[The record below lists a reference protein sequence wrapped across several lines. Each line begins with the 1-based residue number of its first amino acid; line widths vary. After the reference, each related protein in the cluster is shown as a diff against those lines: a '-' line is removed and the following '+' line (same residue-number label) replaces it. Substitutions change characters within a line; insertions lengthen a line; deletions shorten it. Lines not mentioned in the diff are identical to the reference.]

1 MRSNNC
7 NVWSFD
13 MTNRREFIETLG
25 AVSLTGAGL
34 ISAGCSKA
42 PAGRRLDRIGVQLY
56 SVRGAMEENLESTVA
71 RVAEIGYS
79 EVEFAGYF
87 DRSAQ
92 QIRSVL
98 DQNGLT
104 SPATHLSL
112 EALENEWDST
122 VEFAQTVGHHY
133 LVVPSLAED
142 DRTSL
147 DGFRAAAERLNRVGQ
162 QAQDA
167 GLAVAYHNHNF
178 EFEPID
184 GHVPYDVLV
193 TETDPAL
200 VVFEMDLFWI
210 TRGGGDPFAYFS
222 EHPGRFHL
230 VHVKDMNDEGEMVSV
245 GAGSIDFAALFAQSE
260 QAGIRHYFVEHDN
273 PADPFA
279 SITASYNYLSTLE
292 Y

>member
-1 MRSNNC
+1 
-7 NVWSFD
+7 
-13 MTNRREFIETLG
+13 MTNRREFITTMG
-25 AVSLTGAGL
+25 AVGLTGAGL
-34 ISAGCSKA
+34 ISSGCSKT
-42 PAGRRLDRIGVQLY
+42 PAGRHLDRIGVQLY
-56 SVRGAMEENLESTVA
+56 SVRGAMEENVETTLA

-92 QIRSVL
+92 QIRSLL

-112 EALENEWDST
+112 EVLEDDWDAML
-122 VEFAQTVGHHY
+122 EFAQTVGHHY
-133 LVVPSLAED
+133 LVVPSLPED
-142 DRTSL
+142 ERTSL
-147 DGFRAAAERLNRVGQ
+147 DGFHSAAERLNSLGQ
-162 QAQDA
+162 RAQEV

-178 EFEPID
+178 EFAPIE
-184 GHVPYDVLV
+184 GQVPYDVLV
-193 TETDPAL
+193 AETDPAL

-210 TRGGGDPFAYFS
+210 TKGGGDPFTYFRAY
-222 EHPGRFHL
+222 PGRFHL
-230 VHVKDMNDEGEMVSV
+230 VHVKDMDDAGEMVSV

-273 PADPFA
+273 AADPFA

>member
-1 MRSNNC
+1 
-7 NVWSFD
+7 
-13 MTNRREFIETLG
+13 MTNRREFIAALG
-25 AVSLTGAGL
+25 AVGLTGTGL
-34 ISAGCSKA
+34 VSSGCSKT
-42 PAGRRLDRIGVQLY
+42 PAGRHLDRIGVQLY
-56 SVRGAMEENLESTVA
+56 SVRGAMEENVESTLA

-104 SPATHLSL
+104 SPATHL
-112 EALENEWDST
+112 ALEVLENDWDST

-133 LVVPSLAED
+133 LVVPSLPED

-147 DGFRAAAERLNRVGQ
+147 DSFHRAAEQLNHLGQ
-162 QAQDA
+162 QAQEA

-178 EFEPID
+178 EFAPIE
-184 GHVPYDVLV
+184 GQVPYDVLLA
-193 TETDPAL
+193 ETDPAL
-200 VVFEMDLFWI
+200 VSFEMDLFWI
-210 TRGGGDPFAYFS
+210 TEGGGDPLAYFS
-222 EHPGRFHL
+222 KHPGRFQL
-230 VHVKDMNDEGEMVSV
+230 VHVKDMNDEGEMVPV
-245 GAGSIDFAALFAQSE
+245 GAGTIDFASLFAHSE

-273 PADPFA
+273 AADPFA

>member
-1 MRSNNC
+1 
-7 NVWSFD
+7 

-25 AVSLTGAGL
+25 AVGLTGAGL
-34 ISAGCSKA
+34 ISTGCSKA

-56 SVRGAMEENLESTVA
+56 SVRGAMEEDLERTVA

-112 EALENEWDST
+112 EVLENDWDST
-122 VEFAQTVGHHY
+122 LEFAQTVGHDY
-133 LVVPSLAED
+133 LVVSSLAED
-142 DRTSL
+142 DRASL
-147 DGFRAAAERLNRVGQ
+147 DGFRSAAERLNRVGR
-162 QAQDA
+162 QAQVA
-167 GLAVAYHNHNF
+167 GLAVAYHNHDF
-178 EFEPID
+178 EFEPLE
-184 GHVPYDVLV
+184 GHVPYDLLV

-200 VVFEMDLFWI
+200 VAFEMDLFWI

-222 EHPGRFHL
+222 EHPGRFQL
-230 VHVKDMNDEGEMVSV
+230 VHVKDMNDDGEMVSV
-245 GAGSIDFAALFAQSE
+245 GAGSIDFASLFAQSE